1 MRHRLAPPLIEAS
14 SGTGRPVLLCTLG
27 VPIDER
33 AAAFAVD
40 TAVETGQL
48 LIVANVTVLEPL
60 RMSIVFGYDA
70 LEDFTPEVAA
80 STRAPAA
87 LAASLGVRVE
97 RLRVRSPRP
106 MRAVLELAGER
117 DAGII
122 VFGSDR
128 TAMRARA
135 YARAVR
141 ALRDGATCLVWVR
154 DM

>member
-1 MRHRLAPPLIEAS
+1 M
-14 SGTGRPVLLCTLG
+14 GRPVLLCTLG

-33 AAAFAVD
+33 AATFAVD

-48 LIVANVTVLEPL
+48 LIVANVTMLEPL
-60 RMSIVFGYDA
+60 RMSIAFGYDA

-106 MRAVLELAGER
+106 VRAVLELAGER

-122 VFGSDR
+122 VFGPDR

-135 YARAVR
+135 YERAVR
-141 ALRDGATCLVWVR
+141 SLREGATCLVWVR
-154 DM
+154 DT